1 MNKVINFIK
10 YHWLIISVSFVSCLS
25 VAIAVPLALN
35 SNKSPS
41 YAEDG
46 VIEIWTNWSPIDGSY
61 NMFKETF
68 VDEFNKEYQSE
79 NIRVEL
85 VTVSSEDETLAQT
98 VSKKLSAGAKSPN
111 IVLGNPSD
119 SIMFI
124 DKSNDASIYSLEEIL
139 VSSEYDYIK
148 DSIQKIYSSNQDEY
162 IIPYAPFL
170 NSGEVLYINSQI
182 MYEFLSDVINKKSTY
197 HIEPGFMDSL
207 LKSNGVAINIDN
219 YDFKAVTNI
228 DGNLQNI
235 DLDGNNEITKEEMF
249 GSYKNIFELGKIFLE
264 SYNGP
269 NGKKDTSSIEIN
281 DQSSNLSFFDID
293 NPTNTT
299 MYSIFSLVDDSW
311 NDWLS
316 SETNELNMLTDEKT
330 KNAINEFY
338 LNISN
343 NADLLIADPVN
354 PPTVP
359 FVNND
364 LLMFVGANFN
374 SKYLSD
380 NTKEN
385 VQYDEFIM
393 IPAPTKF
400 GNTNGKYTFT
410 YSKSLVPFKF
420 NYDNASKENE
430 YTAKFIKYV
439 FDNIDYEYYSN
450 TGYLPN
456 LNSEISD
463 EYIKYLEN
471 ISSDSSIQTSKAES
485 LANSLLITTT
495 SIREVLASSDGS
507 MFVEPVNKSIP
518 YIEQVIN
525 NMYYE
530 VVGKKINTNFY
541 DEFVS
546 KLEVLI

>member
-1 MNKVINFIK
+1 MDKVINFIK
-10 YHWLIISVSFVSCLS
+10 YHLLIISVAFVSCIS
-25 VAIAVPLALN
+25 VAIAVPLAIN

-41 YAEDG
+41 YVDDG

-68 VDEFNKEYQSE
+68 VDEFNKKYQSE

-85 VTVSSEDETLAQT
+85 VTISSEDETLAQT

-111 IVLGNPSD
+111 IVLGSPSD

-124 DKSNDASIYSLEEIL
+124 DKSKDVSLYSLDKIL

-148 DSIQKIYSSNQDEY
+148 DSIQKIYSSNQKEY

-182 MYEFLSDVINKKSTY
+182 MQEFLNDVISSSEYKIEEEFMTSLSKSS
-197 HIEPGFMDSL
+197 GLGND
-207 LKSNGVAINIDN
+207 IDN
-219 YDFKAVTNI
+219 YNFKPVTNI
-228 DGNLQNI
+228 ENNLKII
-235 DLDGNNEITKEEMF
+235 DLDNNSEITKEEMF
-249 GSYKNIFELGKIFLE
+249 GSYKNIFELGKIFTK

-269 NGKKDTSSIEIN
+269 NDKKDTSSIEIN
-281 DQSSNLSFFDID
+281 NQSSNLSFFDID

-316 SETNELNMLTDEKT
+316 SETNELNMLTNKKT
-330 KNAINEFY
+330 EEAINEFY
-338 LNISN
+338 LIVSDS
-343 NADLLIADPVN
+343 ADLLVADPVT

-374 SKYLSD
+374 SKYLND
-380 NTKEN
+380 DTKGN
-385 VQYDEFIM
+385 IQYDEFIM
-393 IPAPTKF
+393 VPAPTKF
-400 GNTNGKYTFT
+400 GNSNGEYTFT

-430 YTAKFIKYV
+430 YTAKFIEYV

-463 EYIKYLEN
+463 EYIKYLES
-471 ISSDSSIQTSKAES
+471 ISSNSSMQTNKEES
-485 LANSLLITTT
+485 LANSLLITTK
-495 SIREVLASSDGS
+495 SIKEVLGSSDGS

-530 VVGKKINTNFY
+530 VVGKKINDNFY
-541 DEFVS
+541 EEFVS
-546 KLEVLI
+546 KLEVLV